1 LTYTLSNDLFV
12 YFPVTPSNLY
22 LDMLKVIDRSLGA
35 FGYERQTKWYQYEA
49 RQETCNFVGATSFVP
64 GS

>member
-1 LTYTLSNDLFV
+1 LFV

-22 LDMLKVIDRSLGA
+22 LDMLKVIDRSFGV
-35 FGYERQTKWYQYEA
+35 FGYVRQTKWYEYEA
-49 RQETCNFVGATSFVP
+49 RQETYYFVGATSFVP